1 MANLAGKTQLSAPYH
16 NKALPEGTILR
27 EWRLDQV
34 LGAGGFGIVYRA
46 KGIYFDEVV
55 AIKEYFPGAISDR
68 QDGTT
73 VTPTNS
79 SSEETYVLGK
89 QKFIEEA
96 KVLWNLSKPER
107 HPNIV
112 SVRSL
117 FEIHGT
123 AYMVMDFESGVSLS
137 QMLRDGRRFDE
148 ESLLQIIRPIAE
160 GLDRAHRAGV
170 LHRDIKPANI
180 LVDDTGRPVLIDFG
194 SARFESGQATST
206 KVTFYTPPYA
216 AIEQYVKT
224 YPQGPW
230 TDIYAL
236 GVALYQC
243 VVGEKPPE
251 VLERLHGE
259 HDEPLSTREWPG
271 FSRAFIKAVD
281 AAMAIRPVE
290 RPQSIPTWLKMFEA
304 APSANEDE
312 ATRVRVAPVLDRPT
326 ASRPIPSNDPQP
338 IIVPIGTGADRPP
351 AGPPV
356 AANNPSPPV
365 EQVGPAADRAKS
377 DVPKS
382 RPRNRHKVLGAAA
395 AGILILGV
403 GAAALT
409 LWPQHQTGGGNKP
422 LPAIPLASA
431 PAVVGR
437 PDLGKEVDDVIEDAQ
452 KVGRPQ
458 KEIASLVEIKNKIA
472 ALDAQLQGQPP
483 GAASTNTAPIV
494 TQLNEIA
501 AEMSRSEVTALD
513 RAAKSQWKG
522 VEQPLSQPVSAG
534 ASAAVAK
541 VREAKTDLDASI
553 AAVSQK
559 NDAAGS
565 IEAVRNALTAYGTF
579 AAAYDAA
586 TPFYIP
592 EKRKEFA
599 ALETSARLASGK
611 VVAFASVSKPWLFA
625 SQARKDAYKLLQDN
639 ATQATAQIAQLN
651 ELSQSA
657 VSSASMKQLN
667 AALAQGSK
675 IAQSLDNLYAKS
687 SAASTIVTGNA
698 EVTPNSR

>member
-73 VTPTNS
+73 VTPTDS

-123 AYMVMDFESGVSLS
+123 AYMVMDFETGVSLS
-137 QMLRDGRRFDE
+137 QMLRDGRQFDE
-148 ESLLQIIRPIAE
+148 ESLLKIIRPIAE

-194 SARFESGQATST
+194 SARFDSGQATNT

-243 VVGEKPPE
+243 IVGEKPPE

-259 HDEPLSTREWPG
+259 LDEPLSTREWPG
-271 FSRAFIKAVD
+271 FSRAFIRAVD

-304 APSANEDE
+304 VPPANEDE

-326 ASRPIPSNDPQP
+326 AGRPIPSNDPQP
-338 IIVPIGTGADRPP
+338 IIAPTGAGADRPP
-351 AGPPV
+351 ASPPMATSGPL
-356 AANNPSPPV
+356 PPV
-365 EQVGPAADRAKS
+365 EQAGPAADSAVS
-377 DVPKS
+377 YVPKG
-382 RPRNRHKVLGAAA
+382 RPRNRHKVVGVVA
-395 AGILILGV
+395 AGILILGA

-409 LWPQHQTGGGNKP
+409 LWPRHQTGGDSKP
-422 LPAIPLASA
+422 LPVTPLASA
-431 PAVVGR
+431 PAVGR
-437 PDLGKEVDDVIEDAQ
+437 PDLGQEAGEIVEDAQ

-458 KEIASLVEIKNKIA
+458 KEIASLTEAKNKIA
-472 ALDAQLQGQPP
+472 ALDAQLKGLPP
-483 GAASTNTAPIV
+483 GAASTETAPVV
-494 TQLNEIA
+494 TQLNETA
-501 AEMSRSEVTALD
+501 AEMSRSEVTVLD
-513 RAAKSQWKG
+513 RAAKAQWKD

-541 VREAKTDLDASI
+541 VREAKTGLDASI

-565 IEAVRNALTAYGTF
+565 IEGIRNALTAYGTF
-579 AAAYDAA
+579 ATAYAAVV
-586 TPFYIP
+586 PFYIP
-592 EKRKEFA
+592 EKQKEFA
-599 ALETSARLASGK
+599 AMEASARLASGK
-611 VVAFASVSKPWLFA
+611 VVAFASASKPWLFA

-639 ATQATAQIAQLN
+639 AAQATAQTAQLN
-651 ELSQSA
+651 TLSQSA
-657 VSSASMKQLN
+657 ASSASMKQLN
-667 AALAQGSK
+667 AALTQGSK
-675 IAQSLDNLYAKS
+675 IAQSLNDLYAKS
-687 SAASTIVTGNA
+687 SAASAIVTGNT

>member
-46 KGIYFDEVV
+46 KGIYFDEIV

-73 VTPTNS
+73 VTPTDS

-148 ESLLQIIRPIAE
+148 DSLLRIIRPIAE
-160 GLDRAHRAGV
+160 GLDSAHRAGV

-271 FSRAFIKAVD
+271 FSRTFIKAVD

-290 RPQSIPTWLKMFEA
+290 RPQSIPIWLKMFEA
-304 APSANEDE
+304 VPSADEDE
-312 ATRVRVAPVLDRPT
+312 ATRVRVVPVLDRPT
-326 ASRPIPSNDPQP
+326 ASRSIPSNDSQP
-338 IIVPIGTGADRPP
+338 IIAPIGTGADRPP
-351 AGPPV
+351 ADPP
-356 AANNPSPPV
+356 AAASSPLPAV
-365 EQVGPAADRAKS
+365 EQVGSVADSALS
-377 DVPKS
+377 GVSNS

-395 AGILILGV
+395 AGVLILGV
-403 GAAALT
+403 GAAALI
-409 LWPQHQTGGGNKP
+409 LWHQHQTGGGNKP
-422 LPAIPLASA
+422 LPVTPLASL
-431 PAVVGR
+431 PAVGR
-437 PDLGKEVDDVIEDAQ
+437 PDLDQEANEVVEDAQ

-458 KEIASLVEIKNKIA
+458 KEIASLVEAKNKIV
-472 ALDAQLQGQPP
+472 ALDAQLQGLPP

-501 AEMSRSEVTALD
+501 AEAARSEVTALD
-513 RAAKSQWKG
+513 RAAKIQWKD
-522 VEQPLSQPVSAG
+522 VEQPLSQPMSAG

-541 VREAKTDLDASI
+541 VRQAKTDLDASI

-559 NDAAGS
+559 IDAAGS

-579 AAAYDAA
+579 ATAYDAA
-586 TPFYIP
+586 APYYIP

-599 ALETSARLASGK
+599 ALEASARLASGK

-639 ATQATAQIAQLN
+639 AAQATAQLAQLN

-657 VSSASMKQLN
+657 ASSASMKQLN
-667 AALAQGSK
+667 AALTQGSK
-675 IAQSLDNLYAKS
+675 IAQSLDNLYSGS
-687 SAASTIVTGNA
+687 SAASAIVTGNA